1 MSLSSSPL
9 YPQLFAHILPHLAVS
24 RGFGID
30 REPGYT
36 PNTPTNLNRIVFD
49 RLNSLFPAPNGVKVG
64 ESGRKENMNSYIS
77 GAVGGVGQYRL
88 LFFGHC
94 AIRYSNENVI
104 GTDYFSLCYGEHLPD
119 DMDLVLIELA
129 INDEV

>member
-1 MSLSSSPL
+1 MSSEHFLMSGPTPVWDEYWPNSGEEKDSQSVLLEVPVSPMSLSSYPL

-77 GAVGGVGQYRL
+77 GAVGGVG
-88 LFFGHC
+88 
-94 AIRYSNENVI
+94 
-104 GTDYFSLCYGEHLPD
+104 
-119 DMDLVLIELA
+119 
-129 INDEV
+129 